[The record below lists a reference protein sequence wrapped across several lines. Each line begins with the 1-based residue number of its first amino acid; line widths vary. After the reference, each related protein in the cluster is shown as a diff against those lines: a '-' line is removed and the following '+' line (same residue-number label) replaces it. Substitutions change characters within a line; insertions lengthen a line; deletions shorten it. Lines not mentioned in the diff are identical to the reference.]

1 MMLFSSQ
8 TVSKSQPF
16 DTPPSSGSIPI
27 VEDVPASV
35 LLSLATMPLIV
46 GLWGVKAMGGF
57 LRDLGEASEEVFR
70 GERLPVLHFP
80 QDSPLSDD
88 SASD

>member
-1 MMLFSSQ
+1 MLFSSQ

-16 DTPPSSGSIPI
+16 DTPLSNASIPI
-27 VEDVPASV
+27 VEDLPAPL

-80 QDSPLSDD
+80 HDSRLSDD
-88 SASD
+88 SVSD